1 MGAQVIDVS
10 TLADDELNNL
20 LANGAIER
28 YKREQAAKV
37 AEIPAQI
44 EALAEEYTRATGE
57 PLPPVDAA
65 KRGADNGQAPE
76 PTPTP

>member
-1 MGAQVIDVS
+1 MNVDVA
-10 TLADDELNNL
+10 TLTDDELSNL

-44 EALAEEYTRATGE
+44 EALAEEYTRATAD
-57 PLPPVDAA
+57 PVPPVDAA
-65 KRGADNGQAPE
+65 QRGAESGQAPQA
-76 PTPTP
+76 TQ